1 MSLATALLTA
11 RLASPGAAGDCLSQV
26 AHGAET
32 LRTPEPGYFI
42 LGAKSY
48 GRNPNFVLSVGQRQV
63 EEVFALLDA
72 ERDEATAG
80 IAAP

>member
-1 MSLATALLTA
+1 MALATALLTA
-11 RLASPGAAGDCLSQV
+11 TLAAPAASGDCLSQV

-32 LRTPEPGYFI
+32 LRTPEPGYYI

-48 GRNPNFVLSVGQRQV
+48 GRNPNFILPVGRTQI
-63 EEVFALLDA
+63 EEVSSLLDA
-72 ERDEATAG
+72 QRAEATTP

>member
-1 MSLATALLTA
+1 VGALTA
-11 RLASPGAAGDCLSQV
+11 ALASPGDAGDCLSQT

-48 GRNPNFVLSVGQRQV
+48 GRNSNFLLSVGRTQI
-63 EEVFALLDA
+63 EEVASLLEA
-72 ERDEATAG
+72 ERAEATTP